1 MIADPARSRFGG
13 VVVADR
19 LTVFP
24 RILLASPREIDI
36 ADLMIEN
43 YYLLGASRRLEQAL
57 DLGILGSL
65 HLVLI
70 IEVNNRGLLMNKLE
84 SLPVQGKI
92 INYLSR
98 IIDMNCM
105 RDKVPRSPGGSRGRV
120 VSVIDR
126 PLGRLSY
133 VVFRVASTPAS
144 I

>member
-1 MIADPARSRFGG
+1 
-13 VVVADR
+13 
-19 LTVFP
+19 
-24 RILLASPREIDI
+24 
-36 ADLMIEN
+36 
-43 YYLLGASRRLEQAL
+43 
-57 DLGILGSL
+57 
-65 HLVLI
+65 
-70 IEVNNRGLLMNKLE
+70 MNKLE